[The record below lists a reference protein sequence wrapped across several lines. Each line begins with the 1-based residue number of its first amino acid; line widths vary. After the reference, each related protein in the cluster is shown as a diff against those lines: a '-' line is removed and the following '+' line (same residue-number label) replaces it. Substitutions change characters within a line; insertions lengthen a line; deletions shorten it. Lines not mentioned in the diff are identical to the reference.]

1 MNLSCWQILGIEPTD
16 DQEIIRNAYRK
27 KLPEHHPENDP
38 QGFQN
43 LRQAYEQAKKGIQSD
58 FRPISALDNEPIEP
72 IVETETE
79 PEPEIK
85 ELHPEQQVIDQLTE
99 DLETLLNDA
108 NQRYQ
113 PDAWHQYIQKIDS
126 HSIEVTNQLRWSLLM
141 MLYNTSYVSRDC
153 VQILA
158 ERMRWK
164 QRITELRGES
174 VEHLDDYLDYIA
186 KGDIFDMTLLAGLPL
201 AAQNAS
207 VDHINSINFL
217 FWERPAWMLREY
229 LLQSMVVYWPDS
241 PEVMELRCRW
251 YTLAG
256 IGSEHLSDYCLQ
268 QLTKDPENSDW
279 LYLYASQCSMSGHDD
294 RALPFWIRL
303 YQAERHATAE
313 AWLLTWCVNHSPERT
328 PLLIQAL
335 DNAQYLPADGV
346 AIDAPEQRYITPTQT
361 TKTLLR
367 WGEVLQSPM
376 PLIAEDF
383 AKWRLHKETPITMI
397 RHLILDD
404 GSDPVVH
411 LYRHASMLRLGNETL
426 LQQIIDEPES
436 GDPLDDLILSRFK
449 LQAQQRLDWLKT
461 SMVIQAFTHWLY
473 APQPEAL
480 PAELAQ
486 RDSEAHLQCL
496 HWLLQRRWLANE
508 QLERLANSET
518 FGSNLETITDWI
530 SFIALNN
537 SASLPEPANNQD
549 YWQWCRQCYALVLLL
564 ERPAESLPMLIQAK
578 NITPEEQHPLYEFC
592 QLINQLD
599 AQQDNIVEQYRDKLT
614 LSYILQH
621 HSWTR
626 LPITPED
633 YLENQQTTRSYS
645 IDHFYISSLEWRG
658 LIEKSSN
665 INQMV
670 FYAACAWFG
679 LNGRE
684 KRFTTLIEEMQLSN
698 EAEQALREALLNA
711 KPYAQINEVR
721 NPRLKELISETLDMR
736 RNPHRVLSENSQKS
750 LWDCQQNPNEDITL
764 RLVAKLL
771 LQESRYRGK
780 NPVQTNQQPSKFW
793 EFWRFKSR
801 LNRTGFAAQLL
812 LGTLLSFIIGVIMIK
827 MSDSAIGPLV
837 LVALFLTSSLGAM
850 IRRANDLN
858 LSNTA
863 IIIMAVVSTI
873 FPVTMTLSIIYLL
886 LAPGVPFAN
895 KAGPPA
901 NGWFNQP

>member
-1 MNLSCWQILGIEPTD
+1 MSLSCWEILGIEPTS

-27 KLPEHHPENDP
+27 KLPEYHPESDP

-43 LRQAYEQAKKGIQSD
+43 LRQAYEQAKKGIQPD
-58 FRPISALDNEPIEP
+58 FAPVSALNDAPTRPLPDAEPE
-72 IVETETE
+72 E
-79 PEPEIK
+79 PEP
-85 ELHPEQQVIDQLTE
+85 HPEQPVIDRLIA
-99 DLETLLNDA
+99 DLKMLLDDA
-108 NQRYQ
+108 HQRYQ
-113 PDAWHQYIQKIDS
+113 PDAWHYYIQKIDRY
-126 HSIEVTNQLRWSLLM
+126 SIEVTDQLRWQLLM
-141 MLYNTSYVSRDC
+141 VLYNTSYVSRNC

-164 QRITELRGES
+164 QRITELKGES

-186 KGDIFDMTLLAGLPL
+186 KGDIFDMTLLTGLPL

-207 VDHINSINFL
+207 VEHINSINFL

-229 LLQSMVVYWPDS
+229 LLQPMVIYWPES
-241 PEVMELRCRW
+241 PEIMELRCRW

-256 IGSEHLSDYCLQ
+256 IGSEHLNDYCLQ
-268 QLTKDPENSDW
+268 RLSEEPDNSDW
-279 LYLYASQCSMSGHDD
+279 LYLYASQCSMSGHDEK
-294 RALPFWIRL
+294 ALPFWIRL

-313 AWLLTWCVNHSPERT
+313 AWLLTWCVNHAPERT

-376 PLIAEDF
+376 PLIAQDF
-383 AKWRLHKETPITMI
+383 TNWRLHKETPLTMA

-461 SMVIQAFTHWLY
+461 STVIRAFTHWLY
-473 APQPEAL
+473 AAQPEAL

-496 HWLLQRRWLANE
+496 HWLLQRRWMANE

-518 FGSNLETITDWI
+518 FGNNLETVTDWI

-537 SASLPEPANNQD
+537 SVSLPKPDNNQD

-564 ERPAESLPMLIQAK
+564 ERPAESLSMLIQAK

-592 QLINQLD
+592 PLINDLD
-599 AQQDNIVEQYRDKLT
+599 PQRGDIVTQYRDKLT
-614 LSYILQH
+614 LSHILQH

-626 LPITPED
+626 LPITPEN

-658 LIEKSSN
+658 CIEKSSN
-665 INQMV
+665 INQLV
-670 FYAACAWFG
+670 FYTACAWFG
-679 LNGRE
+679 INSRE
-684 KRFTTLIEEMQLSN
+684 KRFTTLIEEMKLDN
-698 EAEQALREALLNA
+698 AAEEALRNALLNTT
-711 KPYAQINEVR
+711 PYAQINEVR
-721 NPRLKELISETLDMR
+721 NPRLKELISETLNMY
-736 RNPHRVLSENSQKS
+736 RNPHRVISEKSQKV
-750 LWDCQQNPNEDITL
+750 LLDCQLNPNEDITL

-771 LQESRYRGK
+771 LQESHYRAK
-780 NPVQTNQQPSKFW
+780 NPVQKSQQPSKFW
-793 EFWRFKSR
+793 EFWRFNSR

-812 LGTLLSFIIGVIMIK
+812 LSTLFSSIIGVLMIK
-827 MSDSAIGPLV
+827 VSNSAVGPIV
-837 LVALFLTSSLGAM
+837 LVALLLVSSLGAM

-858 LSNTA
+858 LSSTA
-863 IIIMAVVSTI
+863 VIIMVVVSAV
-873 FPVTMTLSIIYLL
+873 FPVSMTLSIIYLL

>member
-1 MNLSCWQILGIEPTD
+1 MNLSCWEILGIEPTD

-85 ELHPEQQVIDQLTE
+85 ELHPEQQAIDQLTE

-518 FGSNLETITDWI
+518 FGGNLETITDWI

-592 QLINQLD
+592 PLINQLD

-658 LIEKSSN
+658 RIEKSSN

-679 LNGRE
+679 LDGRE
-684 KRFTTLIEEMQLSN
+684 NRFTTLIEGMQLSN
-698 EAEQALREALLNA
+698 EAEQVLREALLNS
-711 KPYAQINEVR
+711 KPYRKINEIR
-721 NPRLKELISETLDMR
+721 NPRLKELISKMLDMR
-736 RNPHRVLSENSQKS
+736 RNPYRVLSENSQKS
-750 LWDCQQNPNEDITL
+750 LWDCQQNSNEDITL

-771 LQESRYRGK
+771 LQESHYRDKSLG
-780 NPVQTNQQPSKFW
+780 NYNYVGQSSKFW
-793 EFWRFKSR
+793 QFWRLNTR
-801 LNRTGFAAQLL
+801 LNSSGYIAQLL
-812 LGTLLSFIIGVIMIK
+812 VGSIIAFMFLYVKSKIFIVPTDNIIFISLLSLNLF
-827 MSDSAIGPLV
+827 SA
-837 LVALFLTSSLGAM
+837 S
-850 IRRANDLN
+850 IRRGNDIG
-858 LSNTA
+858 LSLFSATGA
-863 IIIMAVVSTI
+863 ALISFIPAVTFV
-873 FPVTMTLSIIYLL
+873 L
-886 LAPGVPFAN
+886 LATQGTPKTTKN
-895 KAGPPA
+895 GPPPK
-901 NGWFNQP
+901 NWFNL